1 MREPSMKQK
10 RRERA
15 MSYASIKAWIFEIIS
30 KDDGNDRAS
39 RYFDLLIIALILL
52 SVTSIVLESY
62 DSLAG
67 KYAFIFRGFE
77 LFSVI
82 VFTVEYLF
90 RIWTADLLY
99 PDSAHPRLK
108 YVFSFMAL
116 IDLLAILPFYLPFIS
131 ADMRYLRMI
140 RLFRMFRLFR
150 VFKLGRYID
159 ALQTIV
165 QVIRLSASQLIISL
179 VMCSCVM
186 LFSAIIMYTVENPV
200 QPSHFPNV
208 VASLWWAI
216 CTLTTVGYG
225 DVYPITPVGRFFA
238 ALISVVG
245 IGIIAIPTGI
255 IAAGF
260 SEVISGKQKTEKKR
274 FCPYCGKKLQ

>member
-15 MSYASIKAWIFEIIS
+15 MSYASIKARIFEIIS

-67 KYAFIFRGFE
+67 KYASIFRGFE

-116 IDLLAILPFYLPFIS
+116 IDLLAILPFYLPFIA

-200 QPSHFPNV
+200 QPTQFPNV